1 MKKFIVYFLMML
13 VSSIIFAQ
21 PKPVVKPVTPAT
33 PAKPKVSPYVLKK
46 DYEEMLLNME
56 SKVKSATELS
66 NNLRRD
72 IGGKDKKIATLTE
85 QMAKV
90 EEILNSTAFKISTAE
105 DSLSKT
111 RFSVEVFRNE
121 TQEKFT
127 QLDTQIAEAKNNSN
141 MMFYIALG
149 LSIIMFVLLLIQ
161 NGKLKKSMLSHTIQS
176 EIKVKEAISK
186 MEEDLNTQQKYSS
199 NEINNVKLQL
209 LKEFKLENIT
219 INTKIETLI
228 NTLEDLKNNK

>member
-1 MKKFIVYFLMML
+1 
-13 VSSIIFAQ
+13 
-21 PKPVVKPVTPAT
+21 
-33 PAKPKVSPYVLKK
+33 
-46 DYEEMLLNME
+46 
-56 SKVKSATELS
+56 
-66 NNLRRD
+66 
-72 IGGKDKKIATLTE
+72 
-85 QMAKV
+85 MAKV

-141 MMFYIALG
+141 MMFYIAIVI
-149 LSIIMFVLLLIQ
+149 SIIMFVLLLIQ

-176 EIKVKEAISK
+176 DIKVKEAVSK
-186 MEEDLNTQQKYSS
+186 MEEDLNTQQKFSS

-219 INTKIETLI
+219 LNTKIETLI